1 MGLALEFT
9 CIQSQGGGQALW
21 RLSGHMMLVIP
32 SDGKPIPKLGFPGG
46 ASGKE
51 KNLVANGGDTRD

>member
-32 SDGKPIPKLGFPGG
+32 SDGYHIRAHRSYKYTTTQPQLDD
-46 ASGKE
+46 
-51 KNLVANGGDTRD
+51 N